1 MTNDHTDAL
10 ITLAIADSLDFDGDI
25 VTVIN
30 SVTGEEVLLYV
41 NVCDGVI
48 KKINNV

>member
-1 MTNDHTDAL
+1 MANDYNDPL
-10 ITLAIADSLDFDGDI
+10 ITLAIAASLDFDGDI

-30 SVTGEEVLLYV
+30 SITGEEVLLYV

-48 KKINNV
+48 KEINNN